1 VKSTYLSGVLQDCRS
16 FLAPLRAGEEA
27 ARPTASF
34 FCSSRLL
41 HTAGESGDN
50 KVEKCRSYLK
60 VQFEMLSQPL
70 PYYPWNN
77 SYITLYTGAA
87 SSSSSGGE
95 MILKLLCT
103 QSYRRDMF

>member
-1 VKSTYLSGVLQDCRS
+1 
-16 FLAPLRAGEEA
+16 
-27 ARPTASF
+27 
-34 FCSSRLL
+34 
-41 HTAGESGDN
+41 
-50 KVEKCRSYLK
+50 
-60 VQFEMLSQPL
+60 MLSQPL

-87 SSSSSGGE
+87 SSSSSSGGE